1 VSLWTVRLSS
11 EAAKVLKRADRP
23 TQERIA
29 QKIEAL
35 AADPFAASKPLVNS
49 DMRSARVGG
58 LRMLVK
64 IDHGEVVV
72 MVLTIEP
79 RGQVYRRLS

>member
-1 VSLWTVRLSS
+1 MTAWRVRLSS
-11 EAAKVLKRADRP
+11 AAAKALKKADRP
-23 TQERIA
+23 TQERLS
-29 QKIEAL
+29 QKIDEL

-58 LRMLVK
+58 LRILLR
-64 IDHGEVVV
+64 IDQGEVVV
-72 MVLTIEP
+72 LVISIEP

>member
-1 VSLWTVRLSS
+1 MSS

-23 TQERIA
+23 TQERLS
-29 QKIEAL
+29 QKIDAL
-35 AADPFAASKPLVNS
+35 AEDPFAASKPLVNS

-58 LRMLVK
+58 LRMLLK
-64 IDHGEVVV
+64 LDHGEVVV
-72 MVLTIEP
+72 LVISIEA